1 MTIDR
6 DATRGRAASQD
17 AARPLTVSALNAYAR
32 SVLESRVPAVWVLG
46 EVSGWKIAPTGH
58 CYFSLKDK
66 RAVVRCVMWVRDAE
80 RLPIHPSEGMQ
91 VRAFGSL
98 TLYEQRGDFQL
109 QVRTLESEA
118 EGGLWR
124 VRMEKVRAKLEAEGL
139 FAQARKRRLPR
150 FPMTV
155 GVVTSPIGA
164 ALQDILNVTRRRAP
178 WTRIVLSPAKVQG
191 EGAARDVVRAIRAL
205 CELGDVDVI
214 IVGRG
219 GGSQEDLWTFN
230 EEIVARAIATCPMPV
245 VSAVGHETDVTIAD
259 LVADMRAATPSVAA
273 ETVVQDRA
281 ALEREFAVMRN
292 RMGNATRRRLRFAAN
307 RLQTAERDL
316 IYEARA
322 AIRRR
327 ADRLSSAA
335 GKLEALS
342 PLSALARGYSVAL
355 DPSGRVLRTV
365 GDFHSGDAFTLR
377 VSDGRVDCNVN
388 TTEPEQPDE

>member
-1 MTIDR
+1 MNR
-6 DATRGRAASQD
+6 EHDAVSGRAASQD
-17 AARPLTVSALNAYAR
+17 AVRPLTVSKLNMLAR
-32 SVLESRVPAVWVLG
+32 GILEQRVPAVWVVG

-66 RAVVRCVMWVRDAE
+66 RAVVRCVMWSRDAE
-80 RLPIHPSEGMQ
+80 RLPIHPNEGMQ
-91 VRAFGSL
+91 VRVFGSL

-109 QVRTLESEA
+109 QVRTLESES

-124 VRMEKVRAKLEAEGL
+124 IRMERIRAKLESEGL
-139 FAQARKRRLPR
+139 FAQQRKRRLPR

-178 WTRIVLSPAKVQG
+178 WTRVVLSPAKVQG

-205 CELGDVDVI
+205 CELGNVDVL

-230 EEIVARAIATCPMPV
+230 EEIVVRAIAECPIPV
-245 VSAVGHETDVTIAD
+245 VSAVGHEVDVTLSDLAAD
-259 LVADMRAATPSVAA
+259 VRAATPSVAA

-281 ALEREFAVMRN
+281 ALEREFAVMQN
-292 RMGNATRRRLRFAAN
+292 RMAHNTRRRVRLAAG
-307 RLQTAERDL
+307 RLQAQERDL
-316 IYEARA
+316 TYEVRAAVSRRNDRMARA
-322 AIRRR
+322 V
-327 ADRLSSAA
+327 

-355 DPSGRVLRTV
+355 AADGRVLRSV
-365 GDFHSGDAFTLR
+365 RDFTAGSRFTLR
-377 VSDGRVDCNVN
+377 LNDGQVDCEAERVH
-388 TTEPEQPDE
+388 D